1 MLAGMCRPLPG
12 NSRPLTPGQ
21 RYTLAMRPADTSP
34 QAWEVLMS
42 LMRRMSPEEKL
53 QRAIELT
60 AAARNLGEAGIC
72 QAYPG
77 ASKREIFLRVAQRQ
91 LGDEFQKV
99 FGEEWRAYGSA
110 ERHA

>member
-1 MLAGMCRPLPG
+1 
-12 NSRPLTPGQ
+12 
-21 RYTLAMRPADTSP
+21 
-34 QAWEVLMS
+34 MS